1 MKIKPFKALRPV
13 ADKAGQVASRPYDVL
28 DSNEARIEAGGNPC
42 SFLRIVKPEITLPD
56 GTDPYSPQ
64 VYAAGKANFQSM
76 LDDGIFFQDQQ
87 ECLYI
92 YELVREGRS
101 QSGIVAC
108 AWVEDYIQDRIKK
121 HELTRPDKE
130 QDRVHHVRVS
140 MMNAEPVFLAYR
152 PDVALD
158 SVVQAIKQGDPV
170 YDFSADDGVAHR
182 LWVVSDQAIINT
194 IVAEF
199 AGIPVT
205 YVADG
210 HHRTAA
216 AARVG
221 VELKNAN
228 PNHTGEEEYN
238 YFLAVHF
245 PADQLQIFDYN
256 RVVKDLNGFSP
267 AALIEQITRSFTVEK
282 QGKDSYKPRS
292 LHEIS
297 MYLDGNWYALT
308 AHEDTYDDADPI
320 GVLDNTILSQ
330 QILGPVLD
338 ITDLRADKRIDFV
351 GGIRGLQELQ
361 RRVDS
366 GEMKVAFAMYPVSM
380 PQLLDIADSGNIMPP
395 KSTWFEP
402 KLRSGLFVHSLDET

>member
-13 ADKAGQVASRPYDVL
+13 ADKARAVASRPYDVL
-28 DSNEARIEAGGNPC
+28 DSSEARIEAGDNPW
-42 SFLRIVKPEITLPD
+42 SFLRIVKPEITLPE
-56 GTDPYSPQ
+56 GTDPHSPQ
-64 VYAAGKANFQSM
+64 VYTAARANFQKM
-76 LDDGIFFQDQQ
+76 QDEEVIFQDEQ

-101 QSGIVAC
+101 QAGIVAC
-108 AWVEDYIQDRIKK
+108 AWVEDYTADRIKK

-130 QDRVHHVRVS
+130 LDRVNHIRVS

-152 PDVALD
+152 PEAMVD
-158 SVVQAIKQGDPV
+158 AIVNEIRQGDPV
-170 YDFSADDGVAHR
+170 YDFKADDGVEHR
-182 LWVVSDQAIINT
+182 LWMVGDPEIINT
-194 IVAEF
+194 IVTGFGRLPA
-199 AGIPVT
+199 T

-228 PNHTGEEEYN
+228 PNHTGSEEYN

-256 RVVKDLNGFSP
+256 RVVKDLNGLGPDEFISRISGSFS
-267 AALIEQITRSFTVEK
+267 VEK
-282 QGKDSYKPRS
+282 KGKIFYKPCDH
-292 LHEIS
+292 HEIG
-297 MYLDGNWYALT
+297 MYLDGNWYALK
-308 AHEDTYDDADPI
+308 ANDDTFNDGDPI

-330 QILGPVLD
+330 QILGPVLN

-366 GEMKVAFAMYPVSM
+366 GEMQVAFAMYPVSM
-380 PQLLDIADSGNIMPP
+380 QQLLDIADTGNIMPP

-402 KLRSGLFVHSLDET
+402 KLRSGLFVHSLE